1 MSTEATL
8 RLDTTLQ
15 MFEMR
20 SMKARFYTLCWC
32 TPLTVHIDTL
42 GRLSVY
48 TVPSTSTSYTALLP
62 HFLPPRT
69 SLPHTLVMI
78 VLDWT
83 RPWTFVD
90 ELQTWL
96 EWVETWAK
104 GDGSRDLEIVREE
117 NRERCGFRIYKAIV
131 GVIIIYIQC
140 SHTSN
145 NTRSHQPIHCLP
157 IQHILAHFYL

>member
-1 MSTEATL
+1 MSSWL
-8 RLDTTLQ
+8 LLGL
-15 MFEMR
+15 F
-20 SMKARFYTLCWC
+20 SF
-32 TPLTVHIDTL
+32 IDTL

-62 HFLPPRT
+62 HFLPPRP

-83 RPWTFVD
+83 RPWTFVE
-90 ELQTWL
+90 ELQNWL

-104 GDGSRDLEIVREE
+104 GDGSRELEIVREE
-117 NRERCGFRIYKAIV
+117 NRERCEPCTFEAIV
-131 GVIIIYIQC
+131 GIIIIYIQC

-145 NTRSHQPIHCLP
+145 NILSPPPIHCLP
-157 IQHILAHFYL
+157 IQPCPVPFCRWGPGHLRTILLAFP